1 MNTITLHAVVKGR
14 VQGVWFRQS
23 TLEQAESSG
32 VTGWVQ
38 NLPNGDVE
46 VMIQGEEKAVRQLE
60 TWLSQGPP
68 LAAVA
73 DVESELVEDA
83 QQYEIFEVLRQPR

>member
-1 MNTITLHAVVKGR
+1 MKIITLHLVVKGR

-23 TLEQAESSG
+23 TLEQSESSG

-46 VMIQGEEKAVRQLE
+46 VMVQGEENAVRQME

-68 LAAVA
+68 LATVAEVISEQVA
-73 DVESELVEDA
+73 DA
-83 QQYEIFEVLRQPR
+83 EIFETFEVLR